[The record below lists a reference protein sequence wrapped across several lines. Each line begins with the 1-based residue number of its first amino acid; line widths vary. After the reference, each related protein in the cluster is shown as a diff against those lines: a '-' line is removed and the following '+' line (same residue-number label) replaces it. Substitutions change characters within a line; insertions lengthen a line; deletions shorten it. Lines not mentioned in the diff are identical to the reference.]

1 MNLSELIE
9 KAGGRKFVLTLLAF
23 GTATAVELLSERGI
37 TEAYAMLI
45 AGLVGV
51 YGASNVAITRGA
63 LSSGASEGGSEVPDT
78 TQASAFQAET
88 QIQLATLAAS
98 QDEIKQTVEA
108 VAQNVAMTSQLLTA
122 AAAQGQAAANRAALQ
137 KK

>member
-63 LSSGASEGGSEVPDT
+63 LTSGAAASEGATEQPVTGATNNDLEV
-78 TQASAFQAET
+78 
-88 QIQLATLAAS
+88 QLATLAAS